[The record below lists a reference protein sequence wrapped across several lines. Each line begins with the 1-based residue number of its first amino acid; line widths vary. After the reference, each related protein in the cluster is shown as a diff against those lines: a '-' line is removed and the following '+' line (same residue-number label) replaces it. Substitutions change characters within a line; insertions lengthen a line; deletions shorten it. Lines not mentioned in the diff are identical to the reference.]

1 MTEEAGSERGKDYN
15 SSHSRELEE
24 LEETLTIVDHL
35 HNIFVMALIVSTV
48 VSGVVWMYERILHGK
63 YVPVPLEIQAILI
76 FLAAFV
82 STFYITNARKLRPLF
97 TALGM
102 LLLVGVAGAI
112 YLLLTRIE
120 SLEETFLIL
129 ASFLLGVFGH
139 VLYSNKKLMERVD
152 WLLLLVLI
160 VVLVAVVIVFLL
172 TL

>member
-1 MTEEAGSERGKDYN
+1 MTGNAGSGRRKGHR
-15 SSHSRELEE
+15 SGHSRELEE
-24 LEETLTIVDHL
+24 LEETLSIVDHL

-48 VSGVVWMYERILHGK
+48 VSGIVWIYERILHGK

-76 FLAAFV
+76 FFVAFV

-102 LLLVGVAGAI
+102 FLLVGVAGTM

-139 VLYSNKKLMERVD
+139 VLYSNKRLMERVD

-160 VVLVAVVIVFLL
+160 GVLVAVVLVFLL